1 MADIDKIE
9 ISLKNISSI
18 LSAADGVLKNP
29 KNSFESE
36 LKKEYNGQTLA
47 NSLVR
52 DGAIGIVAA
61 SGAASVGSGIATL
74 LGGMGAAATAATV
87 SGPVGWA
94 IVGAAVVLTGGYLY
108 RKWKRAQQA
117 QQEKDRLKNEI
128 IRKQQAIINELKKE
142 NARNAQE
149 IRNLKE
155 TLAILEELLRKMSKA
170 A

>member
-74 LGGMGAAATAATV
+74 LGGMRAAATAATV
-87 SGPVGWA
+87 SGPVGW
-94 IVGAAVVLTGGYLY
+94 L
-108 RKWKRAQQA
+108 
-117 QQEKDRLKNEI
+117 
-128 IRKQQAIINELKKE
+128 
-142 NARNAQE
+142 
-149 IRNLKE
+149 
-155 TLAILEELLRKMSKA
+155 LEELRLF
-170 A
+170 